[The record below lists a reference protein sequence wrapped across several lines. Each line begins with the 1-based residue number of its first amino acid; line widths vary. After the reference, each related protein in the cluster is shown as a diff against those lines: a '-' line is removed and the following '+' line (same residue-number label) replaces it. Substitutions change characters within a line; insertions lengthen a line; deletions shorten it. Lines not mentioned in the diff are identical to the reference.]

1 MKNYKIL
8 LVALMGLGLTACS
21 LDRQPLD
28 PNTDTKFNKDAVFAK
43 CYATFG
49 LTGQQGPDGS
59 GDLDGIDEGT
69 SSFYRLFWELNEFC
83 SDEGWWIWNDVG
95 LADIRTLSWTSSN
108 DLVYGLY
115 SRFYFDITLCNSFLQ
130 NTEGATDKTTLEQRA
145 EVRML
150 RAINYYYLLDMFY
163 EVPFVTAVS
172 ATKPK
177 AQSRRD
183 LFDWLEMECLE
194 LADDQNIVKAGQRTN
209 KYRVDQACAWFLLM
223 RLYLNFPVYYESELG
238 KRDGERY
245 GFDPYIEARDYAK
258 KLITES
264 GYKLHGYDEGGTIGS
279 GKAVDL
285 AKERT
290 ADHVFFSAYQQLF
303 MGDNDANG
311 AQNEAIFLIYQ
322 DAMHCRS
329 WGGARFVVNAVRD
342 ANFVPSGSTDTWSC
356 FRTSPEFVYY
366 WVKQNDA
373 SKIALNEY
381 QMPIKLKDDRAIM
394 ASKTTAGKTMK
405 LSGNEAADFYASWSV
420 LKFNGLYST
429 AESDTLKDIH
439 GQDSIVQAPW
449 TWTSPIG
456 EAQWPDT
463 DIPLFRLAEA
473 YMTYAEAVWRKDN
486 KNPSNADALKAINA
500 LRKRANAA
508 SVTKL
513 DEETMLQEWAKEF
526 YCEGRRR
533 TDLIRFGQ
541 FAGANSTKTWEGH
554 RAGKD
559 KKYLVYP
566 IPAKDVTA
574 NENLKGLNEA
584 IGY

>member
-1 MKNYKIL
+1 MKYSKIL
-8 LVALMGLGLTACS
+8 FAALMGFGMMACD

-49 LTGQQGPDGS
+49 LTGQVGPDGS

-83 SDEGWWIWNDVG
+83 TDEGWWIWNDVG
-95 LADIRTLSWTSSN
+95 LADIRTLTWSSSN

-115 SRFYFDITLCNSFLQ
+115 SRFYFDITLCNSFLD
-130 NTEGATDKTTLEQRA
+130 NTEEMKDAETLAQRA

-163 EVPFVTAVS
+163 SMPFSLTVS
-172 ATKPK
+172 PNKPK
-177 AQSRRD
+177 PTTRPELWS
-183 LFDWLEMECLE
+183 WLVEECTA
-194 LADDQNIVKAGQRTN
+194 LASDPNIIQAGQRSN

-223 RLYLNFPVYYESELG
+223 RLYLNAQVYNESALG
-238 KRDGERY
+238 MRDGE
-245 GFDPYIEARDYAK
+245 PKYAQAK
-258 KLITES
+258 EYATKLINS
-264 GYKLHGYDEGGTIGS
+264 SYKLHGAD
-279 GKAVDL
+279 KDL

-290 ADHVFFSAYQQLF
+290 ADHVYYSAYQQLF
-303 MGDNDANG
+303 MGDNDSNG

-322 DAMHCRS
+322 DAIQARS

-342 ANFVPSGSTDTWSC
+342 ANFVPCGSTDTWSC

-366 WVKQNDA
+366 WVDKNNA
-373 SKIALNEY
+373 SSIALNEY
-381 QMPIKLKDDRAIM
+381 QMPVKLKDDRAIM
-394 ASKTTAGKTMK
+394 ASVTTAGKKMSLT
-405 LSGNEAADFYASWSV
+405 GNEAADFYASWAV
-420 LKFNGLYST
+420 LKFNGIYST
-429 AESDTLKDIH
+429 SNSPAEW
-439 GQDSIVQAPW
+439 V
-449 TWTSPIG
+449 SPVG

-473 YMTYAEAVWRKDN
+473 YLTYAEAEFRINGDTQDAKD
-486 KNPSNADALKAINA
+486 KINA

-508 SVTKL
+508 LITKL
-513 DEETMLQEWAKEF
+513 DEETLLTEWAKEF

-541 FAGANSTKTWEGH
+541 FAGPNSTMTWEGH
-554 RAGKD
+554 KAGKNV
-559 KKYLVYP
+559 KYLVYP

>member
-1 MKNYKIL
+1 MKYSKIL
-8 LVALMGLGLTACS
+8 FVALLGIGLTACE

-49 LTGQQGPDGS
+49 LTGQAGPGGS

-83 SDEGWWIWNDVG
+83 TDEGWWIWNDVG
-95 LADIRTLSWTSSN
+95 LADIRTLTWSSSN

-115 SRFYFDITLCNSFLQ
+115 SRFYFDITLCNSFLD
-130 NTEGATDKTTLEQRA
+130 NTEGTDDAETKAQRA
-145 EVRML
+145 EVRIL

-163 EVPFVTAVS
+163 TMPFSLTVS
-172 ATKPK
+172 SNKPK
-177 AQSRRD
+177 PTTRPELWSWLVKECTD
-183 LFDWLEMECLE
+183 L
-194 LADDQNIVKAGQRTN
+194 ASNPYIIQAGQRSN

-223 RLYLNFPVYYESELG
+223 RLYLNAQVYNESALG
-238 KRDGERY
+238 LRDGKAQY
-245 GFDPYIEARDYAK
+245 AEAKAYAD
-258 KLITES
+258 KLINS
-264 GYKLHGYDEGGTIGS
+264 SYKLHGADE
-279 GKAVDL
+279 DL

-290 ADHVFFSAYQQLF
+290 ADHVYYSAYQQLF

-311 AQNEAIFLIYQ
+311 AQDEAIFLIYQ
-322 DAMHCRS
+322 DAIQTRS

-342 ANFVPSGSTDTWSC
+342 ANFVPCGSTDTWSC
-356 FRTSPEFVYY
+356 FRSSPEFVYY
-366 WVKQNDA
+366 WVDKNSA
-373 SKIALNEY
+373 SSIALNEY
-381 QMPIKLKDDRAIM
+381 QMPVKLKDDRAIM
-394 ASKTTAGKTMK
+394 ASVTTAGKKMSLT
-405 LSGNEAADFYASWSV
+405 GNEAADFYASWAV
-420 LKFNGLYST
+420 LKFNGIYST
-429 AESDTLKDIH
+429 SNSPAE
-439 GQDSIVQAPW
+439 
-449 TWTSPIG
+449 WTSPVG
-456 EAQWPDT
+456 VGDWPDT

-473 YMTYAEAVWRKDN
+473 YLTYAEAEFRMNGDTPDARN
-486 KNPSNADALKAINA
+486 KINA

-508 SVTKL
+508 SITKL
-513 DEETMLQEWAKEF
+513 DEETLLIEWAKEF

-541 FAGANSTKTWEGH
+541 FAGPNSTMTWEGH
-554 RAGKD
+554 KAGKD
-559 KKYLVYP
+559 VKYLVYP

>member
-1 MKNYKIL
+1 MKYTKIICAAL
-8 LVALMGLGLTACS
+8 LGLGLTACS

-49 LTGQQGPDGS
+49 LTGQAGPDGS

-83 SDEGWWIWNDVG
+83 TDEGWWIWNDVG
-95 LADIRTLSWTSSN
+95 LADIRTLTWSSSN

-115 SRFYFDITLCNSFLQ
+115 SRFFFDITLCNSFLD
-130 NTEGATDKTTLEQRA
+130 NTDGASDEETLAQRA

-150 RAINYYYLLDMFY
+150 RAINYYYLLDMFHDM
-163 EVPFVTAVS
+163 PFSLTVS
-172 ATKPK
+172 PNKPLPTT
-177 AQSRRD
+177 RPE
-183 LFDWLEMECLE
+183 LFSWLEQECLE
-194 LADDQNIVKAGQRTN
+194 LAADPYIIQAGQRPN

-223 RLYLNFPVYYESELG
+223 RLYLNSTVYNETTLG
-238 KRDGERY
+238 ARDGQERY
-245 GFDPYIEARDYAK
+245 ADAKTYAL
-258 KLITES
+258 KLINS
-264 GYKLHGYDEGGTIGS
+264 PYQLHGYD
-279 GKAVDL
+279 KAADKAIDL
-285 AKERT
+285 AYDRT
-290 ADHVFFSAYQQLF
+290 SDHVYYSAYQQLF
-303 MGDNDANG
+303 MGDNDKNG
-311 AQNEAIFLIYQ
+311 AQDEAIFLIYQ
-322 DAMHCRS
+322 DAINTRS

-356 FRTSPEFVYY
+356 FRTSPEFVFY
-366 WVKQNDA
+366 WVSQNDA

-381 QMPIKLKDDRAIM
+381 QMPVKLGDDRAIM
-394 ASKTTAGKTMK
+394 ASVTTAGKKMALT
-405 LSGNEAADFYASWSV
+405 GNEAADFYASWAV
-420 LKFNGLYST
+420 LKFNGIYATDKKLP
-429 AESDTLKDIH
+429 AD
-439 GQDSIVQAPW
+439 
-449 TWTSPIG
+449 WTSPIG

-473 YMTYAEAVWRKDN
+473 YLTYAEAAYRTGET
-486 KNPSNADALKAINA
+486 ADALKKINA
-500 LRKRANAA
+500 LRKRANTA
-508 SVTKL
+508 VLTTL
-513 DEETMLQEWAKEF
+513 DDETLLTEWAKEF

-541 FAGANSTKTWEGH
+541 FAGPSSTKTWEGH
-554 RAGKD
+554 KAGKD